1 MSQSSTQQN
10 TPSLNSTASYESLA
24 ETLPHPEEITTIEE
38 GTTELPRIAEELQIP
53 RNEINPESLPYNT
66 DSTSWRSWRSKFSTI
81 TALYPLAAQHHEEY
95 LQDRRTVHAVISPK
109 PSSIQSLTD
118 ITEWRQ
124 KATTIAKQNGIR
136 GGVSAFHGFRVK
148 SDVQELFNSLIE
160 GKEVEA
166 TATSVLLW
174 EWLRR
179 DTNMKQYLEWGPHFH
194 VIGLCSED
202 EDSLSKKQFG
212 AVVKRLRTFDSYT
225 RDMPMTTIS
234 SHRSVSKDII
244 DHLTFNPSENNA
256 PLRWFGTLKGQSH
269 RSAKQY
275 VTDTTLDKIRDK
287 LINGR
292 LTQQEQITVSQTQN
306 KQRNQV

>member
-1 MSQSSTQQN
+1 MSHSPTQQT
-10 TPSLNSTASYESLA
+10 TPEPNSTASYESLA
-24 ETLPHPEEITTIEE
+24 ETLPHPQEITTIETDTPQSPE
-38 GTTELPRIAEELQIP
+38 ITTKLQIP
-53 RNEINPESLPYNT
+53 RSEVNPETLPYNT
-66 DSTSWRSWRSKFSTI
+66 DNTSWRSWRSKFSTI
-81 TALYPLAAQHHEEY
+81 SALYPLAAQHYEDY
-95 LQDRRTVHAVISPK
+95 IQDRRAVHAVVSPK
-109 PSSIQSLTD
+109 PSSIQSLAD
-118 ITEWRQ
+118 ISEWKQ
-124 KATTIAKQNGIR
+124 KATEIAQQNGIR

-179 DTNMKQYLEWGPHFH
+179 DTNIKQYLEWGPHFH

-212 AVVKRLRTFDSYT
+212 SVVKRLRTFDSYT
-225 RDMPMTTIS
+225 RDIPMTTIS

-244 DHLTFNPSENNA
+244 DHLTFNPDENNA

-275 VTDTTLDKIRDK
+275 VTDTTLDKIREK

-292 LTQQEQITVSQTQN
+292 LTQQEQITVSQTSST
-306 KQRNQV
+306 QRNQV